1 MGSLGALFGHRRARG
16 RTALGE
22 HGLHGGDEL
31 GSLHHFDLG
40 VQLRPRYLAEAVR
53 QGQQR
58 SVVGRFGRFLGLCG
72 RRTAERLLLQGLGEG
87 VRPPVCRNVCD
98 HWRHLLSS

>member
-1 MGSLGALFGHRRARG
+1 MGPPAPLFGHRRARG
-16 RTALGE
+16 RAALGK

-40 VQLRPRYLAEAVR
+40 IQLRPRQLTEAVR
-53 QGQQR
+53 QGQQL
-58 SVVGRFGRFLGLCG
+58 SVVGRFGRVLGLYG
-72 RRTAERLLLQGLGEG
+72 RRTLELLLLQGLGEG